1 MRIRLNIVG
10 RNKKMKRY
18 IQPLVVVALFAGVA
32 STDAAET
39 MFPVPKAAY
48 DVKHVVLK
56 DVGTKQDYYKVRLA
70 YPSME
75 VVEHYRALFH
85 GWWECSNKRGWES
98 FGDLA
103 NGKNEYVHQLI
114 YAWVAPSND
123 KIVTLGLRYVS
134 PGLESRPKSITNEQ
148 LVFVLLNE
156 PVENAKAETEQ
167 TGLVC
172 APNKAL
178 KPTP

>member
-1 MRIRLNIVG
+1 MR
-10 RNKKMKRY
+10 KH
-18 IQPLVVVALFAGVA
+18 IQPLIVVALLAGSA
-32 STDAAET
+32 NADAAET
-39 MFPVPKAAY
+39 VFPVPKTAY
-48 DVKHVVLK
+48 DVKHIVLK
-56 DVGTKQDYYKVRLA
+56 DTGTKQDYYKIKLA

-75 VVEHYRALFH
+75 VVAHYRTLFP

-98 FGDLA
+98 FGDSA

-114 YAWVAPSND
+114 YHWVAPSND

-134 PGLESRPKSITNEQ
+134 PGLESRQKPETNEQ

-172 APNKAL
+172 VPNKVLNPDTQKRRAS
-178 KPTP
+178 